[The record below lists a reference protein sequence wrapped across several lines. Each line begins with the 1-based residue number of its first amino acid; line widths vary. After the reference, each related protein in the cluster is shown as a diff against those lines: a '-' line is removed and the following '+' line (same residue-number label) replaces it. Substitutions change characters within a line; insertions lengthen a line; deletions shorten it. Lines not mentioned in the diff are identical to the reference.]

1 MSSSNLCIG
10 LLAYTQLQHR
20 TLRFIIE
27 EFGYQ
32 VGSCLLIS
40 DLKNQLGDLQNLDR
54 DAAQKITQQAL
65 KEKPP
70 EIART
75 EDSDSPPQIDAW
87 IIDVDTNAELDDN
100 DSDYLDAWLDTLD
113 TPVIFCDGEIPVA
126 HEEAYRAWSRR
137 LMEKLK
143 QLSGTIKL
151 EQSREGIAQRV
162 WVLAAST
169 GGPATVKQFLSEL
182 PPRLDIGFVYV
193 QHIDKGF
200 DDTLA
205 KVMSKHTNYPVH
217 IVEHGDVIRSNEVAI
232 IPADKNT
239 EVAANGTFV
248 VSDQTWTTRY
258 NPSIDSVVAD
268 IAHHYGNR
276 AGVIIFTGMGDDG
289 TASCRMMSRKGGKV
303 WVQTP
308 STCTSDSMPE
318 SVLETGCVEFK
329 GSPYSLAQQ
338 LVKEMQSIR
347 YANAATGS

>member
-1 MSSSNLCIG
+1 VSSSTLCIG
-10 LLAYTQLQHR
+10 LLAYTHLQHR

-27 EFGYQ
+27 DFGYQ

-40 DLKNQLGDLQNLDR
+40 DLKNIDQN
-54 DAAQKITQQAL
+54 AIQKVKLQAL
-65 KEKPP
+65 KEKPNS
-70 EIART
+70 IVRT
-75 EDSDSPPQIDAW
+75 DDIDSPQRIDAW
-87 IIDVDTNAELDDN
+87 VIDVDTNVELDEN

-113 TPVIFCDGEIPVA
+113 APVIFCDGEIPVA

-169 GGPATVKQFLSEL
+169 GGPGTVKQFLSEL
-182 PPRLDIGFVYV
+182 PPRLDVGFVYV

-200 DDTLA
+200 DDTLVKA
-205 KVMSKHTNYPVH
+205 LSKHTNYPVH

-232 IPADKNT
+232 IPADKQT
-239 EVAANGTFV
+239 EVAANGTFI
-248 VSDQTWTTRY
+248 VSDQTWTTAY
-258 NPSIDSVVAD
+258 TPSVDSVVAD

-276 AGVIIFTGMGDDG
+276 AGVIIFTGMGNDG
-289 TASCRMMSRKGGKV
+289 AASCRMMRRKGGKV

-318 SVLETGCVEFK
+318 SVLATGSVEFK
-329 GSPYSLAQQ
+329 GSPYALAQQ

-347 YANAATGS
+347 YANTAATG